1 MKRRDLVAAL
11 GGALLLPAPLQPGAQ
26 QPERPRRVGV
36 LAPSTHAREEV
47 TLRPFF
53 DGMRELGWIE
63 GRNVV
68 YHRAYAEDQQARLS
82 ALAAELAARGPDVI
96 YAPPGPAASAAA
108 KATRSIPIVFGAV
121 ADPVALG
128 IVQSL
133 ARPGGNVTG
142 VASAT
147 ELGSKRVELLKE
159 MLPPRR
165 RVGML
170 VDRTTP
176 QYSSP
181 EEKGVR
187 EAAEKLG
194 LVVVASEVSGP
205 AQIEPAMEALV
216 NARADVVVV
225 TQSALFFNARK
236 PLLESA
242 ARAKLPV
249 VASRG
254 QFADDGAVGTY
265 GTSLAQHLRRSAAY
279 VDRILKGTRPADL
292 PVERPTTFELVLN
305 LKAARALGITFS
317 QSLLLRADRVIE

>member
-11 GGALLLPAPLQPGAQ
+11 GGALLLPASLQPRAQ
-26 QPERPRRVGV
+26 QPDRPRRVGV
-36 LAPSTHAREEV
+36 LAPSTRAREEV

-63 GRNVV
+63 GRNMT
-68 YHRAYAEDQQARLS
+68 YHRAYADDQRERLS
-82 ALAAELAARGPDVI
+82 TLAAELVASGPDVI
-96 YAPPGPAASAAA
+96 HAGSGVAAFAAA
-108 KATRSIPIVFGAV
+108 KATRSIPIVMGSVSDRF
-121 ADPVALG
+121 ALT

-147 ELGSKRVELLKE
+147 ELGSKRVEILKE

-170 VDRTTP
+170 IDRTTP
-176 QYSSP
+176 PSLD
-181 EEKGVR
+181 EKYAR
-187 EAAEKLG
+187 EAAQKLG
-194 LVVVASEVSGP
+194 LAIVDGEVSGP
-205 AQIEPAMEALV
+205 AQIEPAMATLV

-225 TQSALFFNARK
+225 IQSALLHNMRK
-236 PLLESA
+236 SLIDSA

-254 QFADDGAVGTY
+254 EFADDGAIVSY
-265 GTSLAQHLRRSAAY
+265 GSSLAQHLRRSAAY
-279 VDRILKGTRPADL
+279 VDKILKGARPADL
-292 PVERPTTFELVLN
+292 PIELPTTFELVLN
-305 LKAARALGITFS
+305 LKAARALGITFP
-317 QSLLLRADRVIE
+317 QSLLFRADRVIE